1 MLPLL
6 KFLVLFAGLRNDKKA
21 KKAIVDL
28 LLAPKAED
36 IKKGG
41 KQMHVPSTSPPT
53 SDLTEVQDLLLRG
66 ERESAVSEALTQK
79 NYALALLIASM
90 CDRTTYRITARRF
103 ADEALPVGSPLHTA
117 TLLFSDNFAIP
128 DDEELLDPYGKSAR
142 RKSFWY
148 EGDIYGTLVESWREQ
163 LASIMCNQTAG
174 WERIVVSLGDRL
186 LQLGQCHAAH
196 VCYLVSFSSFG
207 PPSKNTTRLALLGC
221 DHRNPMN
228 QMLMTPVSIQ
238 SFERTEAF
246 EWARRRGNRK
256 THIPSLQLFKLRYAE
271 LLADFGYEKLAR
283 EYLLSVHSCI
293 GLGLDQTNHNPSTST
308 QDLNF
313 IESLKL
319 LDDRICSSSG
329 AKQLSWDG
337 RDTKSK
343 GGGTSLALGSIV
355 KSVLGK
361 KTPKA
366 KEKEENRDAI
376 FSHEEEDQ
384 IEESSPQKPELVE
397 LPKKPQATVG
407 TTVAS
412 TNLTRDEGNVATKSS
427 FKQRAK
433 VVDTPKSSE
442 FSSNPFSHK
451 TPASIQGTVTP
462 INDSNITAKPSFK
475 PAPVVDTPESSGFLS
490 NPFSHNTPANIPGL
504 VVGDRNEAST
514 NDQQAPPSSAPP
526 MFWGNAVKNDG
537 DEEPTFPKAKEK
549 KSETILSTPS
559 QAIKKEEI
567 MKAPVSEPPSE

>member
-1 MLPLL
+1 M
-6 KFLVLFAGLRNDKKA
+6 
-21 KKAIVDL
+21 DL

-36 IKKGG
+36 RTKGG
-41 KQMHVPSTSPPT
+41 TQMHAPLASPPT

-103 ADEALPVGSPLHTA
+103 ADEALPIGSPLHTA
-117 TLLFSDNFAIP
+117 TLLFSDNLEIP
-128 DDEELLDPYGKSAR
+128 DDEELLDPFRSAR

-148 EGDIYGTLVESWREQ
+148 EDEIYGTLVESWREQ

-221 DHRNPMN
+221 DHRNPLN
-228 QMLMTPVSIQ
+228 QMLMTPESIQ

-256 THIPSLQLFKLRYAE
+256 THIPSLQPFKLRYAE
-271 LLADFGYEKLAR
+271 LLADFGYEELAR

-293 GLGLDQTNHNPSTST
+293 GLSSDQTNNNPSATS

-319 LDDRICSSSG
+319 LDDRICGSSG
-329 AKQLSWDG
+329 AKQLSWESKD
-337 RDTKSK
+337 KSK

-361 KTPKA
+361 KLKGVLPLEQ
-366 KEKEENRDAI
+366 KEVNRDAI
-376 FSHEEEDQ
+376 FSHQDDDQ
-384 IEESSPQKPELVE
+384 IEGSSPQKIELS
-397 LPKKPQATVG
+397 PQATDG
-407 TTVAS
+407 TAVAS
-412 TNLTRDEGNVATKSS
+412 TNLNRDQGNVATKSS
-427 FKQRAK
+427 FKQGAK
-433 VVDTPKSSE
+433 VVDTHMSSV
-442 FSSNPFSHK
+442 FSINAFSHK
-451 TPASIQGTVTP
+451 TPVSIRGTMAP
-462 INDSNITAKPSFK
+462 ITLNRDESNIVAKLSFN
-475 PAPVVDTPESSGFLS
+475 PAPVVDTPKSSGFLS
-490 NPFSHNTPANIPGL
+490 NPFSHNTPANIPGPVL
-504 VVGDRNEAST
+504 GDSNEPSM
-514 NDQQAPPSSAPP
+514 NDQQGPPSSAPP
-526 MFWGNAVKNDG
+526 MFWGNTVKNDG
-537 DEEPTFPKAKEK
+537 DKEPTFLKAEEK
-549 KSETILSTPS
+549 KKEIILSTPS
-559 QAIKKEEI
+559 QASKKEEVK
-567 MKAPVSEPPSE
+567 KAPASEPPSE